1 MSERLNVLNL
11 TQLVDGPPVKKY
23 RDGGQ
28 DWIEEDCSCVG
39 WIDADR
45 DQHRYL
51 SDLGVDLSYAYFDP
65 DTMRWERCLF
75 SEEVADLLEDLH
87 STGDFPYAFEAGPSQ
102 GELEWLEAQACGA
115 TELPELPLK
124 TYLIPANA
132 ERLAI
137 LAESCGKTSP
147 T

>member
-1 MSERLNVLNL
+1 MSL
-11 TQLVDGPPVKKY
+11 TQRVDGPPVKSY
-23 RDGGQ
+23 LDGKGGR
-28 DWIEEDCSCVG
+28 IEEECTQVG
-39 WIDADR
+39 WCDAEADR
-45 DQHRYL
+45 GQYL
-51 SDLGVDLSYAYFDP
+51 TDLGVDLSYAEYGP